1 MFRGSFLHQ
10 GGPTATP
17 AVPGSPSLGLS
28 GFIANRVGEFKAI
41 STKSK
46 TNYSAIRTLTILL
59 KSLVKYSTMFMILE
73 WLLVGS
79 TRDGRG
85 AIKCERPKAEKF

>member
-17 AVPGSPSLGLS
+17 ALPGSPSLELS
-28 GFIANRVGEFKAI
+28 GFIANRGDESKGI

-59 KSLVKYSTMFMILE
+59 KSLVKYSTHPIFMILE

-79 TRDGRG
+79 TRDGDG
-85 AIKCERPKAEKF
+85 VQIKS